1 MKKQKTPKTQEEK
14 FNEEKRKAIEI
25 SHQLQYYKINPR
37 VEDEIREAKSSIEID
52 RILRTC
58 RRAS

>member
-1 MKKQKTPKTQEEK
+1 MKTNKEKFEEEK
-14 FNEEKRKAIEI
+14 EKAVAIA
-25 SHQLQYYKINPR
+25 HQLQYYKVNPR
-37 VEDEIREAKSSIEID
+37 VEDEIREAKTPIEID

>member
-1 MKKQKTPKTQEEK
+1 MKKQKTSKTREEK
-14 FNEEKRKAIEI
+14 FKEEKEKAIEI
-25 SHQLQYYKINPR
+25 SHQLQYYKVNPR

-58 RRAS
+58 RMAS

>member
-1 MKKQKTPKTQEEK
+1 MQEEK
-14 FNEEKRKAIEI
+14 LMREKEKAIVI
-25 SHQLQYYKINPR
+25 AHQLQYYKVNPS

>member
-1 MKKQKTPKTQEEK
+1 MKKQKTQEEK
-14 FNEEKRKAIEI
+14 FKEEKEKAIEI
-25 SHQLQYYKINPR
+25 AHQLEYHKINPK